1 MAVVGTRGGHL
12 GYHELLGRKHRK
24 MNPAVEF
31 QAVNDQLHLL
41 YAPRDDST
49 WVLQRFERGE
59 DLVIKRTF
67 HLTKSHLVETEAQD
81 DEEISFDDAPLRF
94 RVASKIGDYFVF
106 DEDVLLVGCP
116 VKLSCAANPTW
127 KWFTAEQKT
136 SILNII
142 AELQPSQIVLGGP
155 EPDAIPLPE
164 YEALIEQF
172 PTSLELR
179 RYVRARVAGVV
190 REYSDAKVDA
200 EAALRKYVG
209 KRLKRKPKDL
219 RAPFL
224 DLEVMKY
231 QHLLAQL
238 RTMLGSEEAYT
249 ESAWQSEILKIVQ
262 LLNPKYIGAFEHV
275 PIKDFESNTDRQLD
289 ILLVD
294 ASGNIDLIE
303 IKQPFD
309 KCIVTSGVYRDNHIP
324 LRELSGS
331 IMQIEKYIFHLNRWG
346 QSGEMALTERFKDRL
361 PSDFKIKITNPCGIV
376 IMGRSNNLSEA
387 QRRDFEVIRR
397 KYKNVVD
404 IITYDDLLSR
414 LEVVISQLNR
424 EIGTNTG

>member
-1 MAVVGTRGGHL
+1 
-12 GYHELLGRKHRK
+12 

-31 QAVNDQLHLL
+31 QAVDDQLHLL
-41 YAPRDDST
+41 YTPRDDSS
-49 WVLQRFERGE
+49 WVLQKFERGE

-67 HLTKSHLVETEAQD
+67 RLTKNHLVEMEEWD
-81 DEEISFDDAPLRF
+81 DEEMVFDDAPLRF
-94 RVASKIGDYFVF
+94 RVASKVGDYFVF
-106 DEDVLLVGCP
+106 DGNVLPVGCP
-116 VKLSCAANPTW
+116 VKLSCEANPTW

-136 SILNII
+136 SILGIV
-142 AELQPSQIVLGGP
+142 AELQPSQIVIGGS

-179 RYVRARVAGVV
+179 RYVRARVAAVV
-190 REYSDAKVDA
+190 REYSDAKLDA
-200 EAALRKYVG
+200 EATLRKYVG
-209 KRLKRKPKDL
+209 KRLKKKPKDL
-219 RAPFL
+219 SAPFL
-224 DLEVMKY
+224 ELEAMKY
-231 QHLLAQL
+231 QYLLDQL
-238 RTMLGSEEAYT
+238 RAMLDSEETYT
-249 ESAWQSEILKIVQ
+249 EAAWQSEILKIVR

-275 PIKDFESNTDRQLD
+275 PIKDFESDTDRQLD
-289 ILLVD
+289 ILLID
-294 ASGNIDLIE
+294 ASGNVDLIE

-309 KCIVTSGVYRDNHIP
+309 KCVVTAGVYRDNHIP

-346 QSGEMALTERFKDRL
+346 QSGEKALTERFKDKL

-404 IITYDDLLSR
+404 VITYDDLLNR
-414 LEVVISQLNR
+414 LEVVISQLKR
-424 EIGTNTG
+424 EISVATLGPNSNKAVPV